1 MLDQSRKEPAL
12 KVFVRENNVEQAL
25 RILKKK
31 LLREGFFRELKRRK
45 AYEKPSERRA
55 REKGEAIRR
64 GRKAARKLAQ
74 REGLIANPRIKRPAF
89 ARR

>member
-1 MLDQSRKEPAL
+1 VLDQSRKEPAL

-74 REGLIANPRIKRPAF
+74 REGLIANPRIRPAV

>member
-74 REGLIANPRIKRPAF
+74 REGLIANPRIRPAV